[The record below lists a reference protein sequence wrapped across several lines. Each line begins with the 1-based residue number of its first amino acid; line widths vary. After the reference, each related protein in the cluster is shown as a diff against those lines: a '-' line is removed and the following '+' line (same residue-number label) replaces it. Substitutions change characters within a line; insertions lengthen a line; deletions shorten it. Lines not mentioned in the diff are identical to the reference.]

1 MDICRC
7 LTIRS
12 DAGTLERVGV
22 AAHGRG
28 FEDGAYRRLSA
39 ASLSVFT
46 DPSRKKLRL
55 STIEQTALLRF
66 TTIACGY
73 GLPINPIGSLAAL
86 LIALDNFIDR
96 NLLPGRKLASVFIRQ
111 AS

>member
-1 MDICRC
+1 MDICRLMIC
-7 LTIRS
+7 P
-12 DAGTLERVGV
+12 DAGTLERGEVV
-22 AAHGRG
+22 AHGRG
-28 FEDGAYRRLSA
+28 FEEGSYRRLSA
-39 ASLSVFT
+39 TSLSGFT

-55 STIEQTALLRF
+55 STIEQTDLIWF
-66 TTIACGY
+66 STIACGY
-73 GLPINPIGSLAAL
+73 GLSNTRIGSLAAL